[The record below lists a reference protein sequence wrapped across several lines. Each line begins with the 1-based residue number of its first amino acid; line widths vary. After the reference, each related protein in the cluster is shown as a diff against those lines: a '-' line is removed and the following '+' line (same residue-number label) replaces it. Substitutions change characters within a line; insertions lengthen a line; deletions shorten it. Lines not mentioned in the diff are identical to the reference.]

1 MASSP
6 IDVRALQTL
15 VGVKAD
21 GDFGPRSQD
30 AAIAFVKE
38 LVGPEVW
45 NELQQGRNP
54 MLDWKKIGLGVAAAF
69 AAIGTGLVLTSDPR
83 AKVVKIAR
91 GEIGP
96 QNPDKYWSEVQP
108 KLMGQPTKIAWC
120 GGNALWVLHKAGLTD
135 VPWEPSIG
143 FAARLLKTTKNPQPG
158 DVAYFDQPFQH
169 HAIVEKVVGDQ
180 LYTIDGNQ
188 SPGEQVLPRI
198 RPLNAATAFYSIQSL
213 IDKKKGIA

>member
-15 VGVKAD
+15 VGTKAD
-21 GDFGPRSQD
+21 GDFGPHSQE
-30 AAIAFVKE
+30 AAIAFLKQ
-38 LVGPEVW
+38 LTGPEAW
-45 NELQQGRNP
+45 NELQQGHP
-54 MLDWKKIGLGVAAAF
+54 MKIDWTKISVAVAAAF
-69 AAIGTGLVLTSDPR
+69 AAIGVGVYFTSDPR

-96 QNPDKYWSEVQP
+96 QNPDKYWSVVQP

-120 GGNALWVLHKAGLTD
+120 GGNALWVLHQAGLTD
-135 VPWEPSIG
+135 EPWDVGHG
-143 FAARLLKTTKNPQPG
+143 FASRLLKTTKDPKPG
-158 DVAYFDQPFQH
+158 DIAYFDQPFQH
-169 HAIVEKVVGDQ
+169 HAIVEKVEGDQ

-198 RPLNAATAFYSIQSL
+198 RQKSAATAFYSIQSL
-213 IDKKKGIA
+213 IDNKKGIA